1 MKQIYTLILFT
12 FLSFNVQGMQIFIET
27 PAGKTIALEA
37 EANDTIE
44 NIKAK
49 IQDKEG
55 IDPNNQVLKF
65 NDVILENGRT
75 LADYNIQKESTLQL
89 TESTLGISGIELSS
103 DTLNLYPNPSRNF
116 IQISG
121 LKKLENY
128 LIFSLLGTE
137 ISKGTIS
144 DKESI
149 DTQNLNNGVYLLKF
163 NNGNTLKFIKE

>member
-128 LIFSLLGTE
+128 SIFSLLGTE